1 MSAAAI
7 SLPKDVAWLLR
18 QLNRAGYPAYVVG
31 GCVRDS
37 LLGRTPGDWDICT
50 GALPEQTRTVF
61 AGQRLLLTG
70 LKHGTVAV
78 VLAGKPYEITTFRV
92 DGAYADHRHPDAV
105 CFVPGVE
112 QDLARRDFTVN
123 AMAWHPDSG
132 LVDCFGGQRDL
143 QARVIRCVGDPD
155 ARFAEDAL
163 RILRAIRFA
172 AQLDF
177 SIDPATEAAAQR
189 LRNTVQTVSGERIF
203 AELDRLLNSPAA
215 GRVLERYGRI
225 LAGAIPEVDPCI
237 GCTQPG
243 KWHCY
248 DVWQHTAVAVGAV
261 QQDQD
266 PGTRRILRWTTL
278 LHDMAKPLCRVEGAD
293 GAAHFP
299 GHNQR
304 GARLADAILHRLKAP
319 NALRQEV
326 VSLVGVHD
334 APLPDTEPEILRL
347 LGQHGE
353 SWLARL
359 CAVKQADLDAHAANA
374 AVAARRAEVEGFA
387 ARMHRL
393 ARTGCYS
400 LRQLKV
406 GGGDALTAGI
416 RPGPAVGQALD
427 TLLQRVMTGTLSNE
441 RPALL
446 AALADLAQNTP
457 Q

>member
-7 SLPKDVAWLLR
+7 SMPKDVAWLLR

-189 LRNTVQTVSGERIF
+189 LRNTVQTVSEERIF

-215 GRVLERYGRI
+215 GRVLEKYGRI

-243 KWHCY
+243 K
-248 DVWQHTAVAVGAV
+248 
-261 QQDQD
+261 
-266 PGTRRILRWTTL
+266 
-278 LHDMAKPLCRVEGAD
+278 M
-293 GAAHFP
+293 
-299 GHNQR
+299 
-304 GARLADAILHRLKAP
+304 
-319 NALRQEV
+319 
-326 VSLVGVHD
+326 
-334 APLPDTEPEILRL
+334 
-347 LGQHGE
+347 
-353 SWLARL
+353 
-359 CAVKQADLDAHAANA
+359 
-374 AVAARRAEVEGFA
+374 
-387 ARMHRL
+387 
-393 ARTGCYS
+393 
-400 LRQLKV
+400 
-406 GGGDALTAGI
+406 
-416 RPGPAVGQALD
+416 
-427 TLLQRVMTGTLSNE
+427 
-441 RPALL
+441 ALL
-446 AALADLAQNTP
+446 
-457 Q
+457 